1 MFKKEEYAIALDFL
15 PHGKSAEA
23 SKEPVVQVI
32 GEAQFT
38 LLEVVPKPGVRVE
51 QGERVYIG
59 KEEREKIEHIK
70 SRIAYAELTSTS
82 QRELEPVVRR
92 IVQEKEKDLVN
103 FLNHSGALNI
113 RSHALEHLPGIGK
126 KHLDVLL
133 HERER
138 KPFEGFVDVSARVPH
153 LGRVEDLFVQRIIQE
168 LKGEEKYYL
177 FVKAPRSEEEEGGRE
192 GEWRGR
198 RDRRDR
204 RW

>member
-1 MFKKEEYAIALDFL
+1 MFKKEEFAVALDFL
-15 PHGKSAEA
+15 PHGKSSEA
-23 SKEPVVQVI
+23 SREPVVQVI
-32 GEAQFT
+32 GETQFT

-59 KEEREKIEHIK
+59 KEERDKVDHIK
-70 SRIAYAELTSTS
+70 SRISYEELTSTS
-82 QRELEPVVRR
+82 QRELEPVIRR
-92 IVQEKEKDLVN
+92 IVQDKEKDLVN
-103 FLNHSGALNI
+103 FLNHAGALNI

-138 KPFEGFVDVSARVPH
+138 KPFEGFADVSARVPH
-153 LGRVEDLFVQRIIQE
+153 LSRVEDLFVQRVIQE

-177 FVKAPRSEEEEGGRE
+177 FVKAPRSEEEEAGSE